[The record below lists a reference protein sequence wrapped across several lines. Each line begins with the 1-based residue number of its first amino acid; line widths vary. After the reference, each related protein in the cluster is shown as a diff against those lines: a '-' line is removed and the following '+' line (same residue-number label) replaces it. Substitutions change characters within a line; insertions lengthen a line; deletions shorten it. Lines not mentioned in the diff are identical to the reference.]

1 MSHVWSGRLA
11 VLWRAVAM
19 LPALRFRP
27 ATAGCCGIFVVRL
40 LLLRRLRRQMILLT
54 RKNLRA
60 WVIPVLGR
68 LVFFT
73 LVNIWLTSAL
83 WIFKIQRTYW

>member
-1 MSHVWSGRLA
+1 
-11 VLWRAVAM
+11 
-19 LPALRFRP
+19 
-27 ATAGCCGIFVVRL
+27 
-40 LLLRRLRRQMILLT
+40 MILLT

-60 WVIPVLGR
+60 WVIPVLGG

-83 WIFKIQRTYW
+83 WFFQINGLVK